1 MTAAPAPVGRPD
13 QPRLTRPDGSPVRVL
28 VVDGGRVVAD
38 DAPGPAVAHYRRLVD
53 AGPG

>member
-1 MTAAPAPVGRPD
+1 MRQRSVDLSNQLRINQLVIQDMQDA
-13 QPRLTRPDGSPVRVL
+13 VL